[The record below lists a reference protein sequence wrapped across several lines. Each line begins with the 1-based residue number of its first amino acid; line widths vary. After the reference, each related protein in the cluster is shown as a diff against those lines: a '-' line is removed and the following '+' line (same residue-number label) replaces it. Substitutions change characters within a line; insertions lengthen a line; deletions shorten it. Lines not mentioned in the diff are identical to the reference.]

1 MQKSIKPLFLFLMIV
16 AGFLIMPSYLVQ
28 ADAIKTDLI
37 TSKAAVEAAVNAEN
51 SYTPSSFALFVDA
64 IDNLGGQSAIQTM
77 IDDPLAEQA
86 AVDNL
91 ILMVNNA
98 LSLLVLRADTSLLN
112 TANNAAIAAY
122 YGDRNLYTS
131 SSYSQFVVAVVAYGN
146 YQATDDLL
154 DDLNVTQAAVDTL
167 VLQIN
172 NALSLLELKADTTL
186 LEDAYDTAISFN
198 LTGNTPASIEL
209 FTTELERIRQIMIGD
224 DTNQTLC
231 AQTIGD
237 LIASYDLLVSLAN
250 KTQLQSA
257 INSGDN
263 IKEEKYTVSSYYILD
278 TLLVTARAANENDN
292 ALQNDVDQLALDI
305 ASAIE
310 GLVYIPTGIELTVD
324 SETINVGT
332 YVTPGESN
340 IVGYLSSNPAVATVD
355 ISGNVSGVSFGN
367 AEIIITL
374 ANGVVET
381 IPIFVK
387 EKITTTT
394 LIIISSIP
402 VVAIGLGIAMI
413 YVKIRPVEIVQRVK
427 KRNKKIKNEKQD
439 DVLVDS
445 EV

>member
-154 DDLNVTQAAVDTL
+154 DDLNVTQAAVDTF
-167 VLQIN
+167 VLLIN

-186 LEDAYDTAISFN
+186 LEDAYDTAISFD
-198 LTGNTPASIEL
+198 LTGNTPASIEM
-209 FTTELERIRQIMIGD
+209 FTAELERIRLIMIGD

-231 AQTIGD
+231 AQTISD
-237 LIASYDLLVSLAN
+237 LITSYDLLVPLAN

-263 IKEEKYTVSSYYILD
+263 IKEEKYTVSSFYILD
-278 TLLVTARAANENDN
+278 ILLVTAKAANENDN

-324 SETINVGT
+324 SE
-332 YVTPGESN
+332 
-340 IVGYLSSNPAVATVD
+340 
-355 ISGNVSGVSFGN
+355 
-367 AEIIITL
+367 
-374 ANGVVET
+374 
-381 IPIFVK
+381 
-387 EKITTTT
+387 
-394 LIIISSIP
+394 
-402 VVAIGLGIAMI
+402 
-413 YVKIRPVEIVQRVK
+413 
-427 KRNKKIKNEKQD
+427 
-439 DVLVDS
+439 
-445 EV
+445 

>member
-1 MQKSIKPLFLFLMIV
+1 MQKSIKPLFLFFMIV

-37 TSKAAVEAAVNAEN
+37 TSIAAVEAAVNAEN

-154 DDLNVTQAAVDTL
+154 DDLNVTQAAVDTF
-167 VLQIN
+167 VLLIN

-186 LEDAYDTAISFN
+186 LEDAYDTAISFD
-198 LTGNTPASIEL
+198 LTGNTPASIEM
-209 FTTELERIRQIMIGD
+209 FTTELERIRLIMIGD

-231 AQTIGD
+231 AQTISD
-237 LIASYDLLVSLAN
+237 LIASYDLLVPLAN

-263 IKEEKYTVSSYYILD
+263 IKEEKYTVSSFYILD
-278 TLLVTARAANENDN
+278 ILLVTAKAANENDN